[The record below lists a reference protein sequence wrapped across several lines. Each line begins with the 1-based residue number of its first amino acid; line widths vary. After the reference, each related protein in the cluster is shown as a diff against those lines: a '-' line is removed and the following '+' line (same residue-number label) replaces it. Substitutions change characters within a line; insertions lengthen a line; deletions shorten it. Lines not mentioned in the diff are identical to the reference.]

1 MIPLRARAVIAS
13 AAMAALFAALLS
25 AFPLRAFE
33 ARLSAALRSRGPV
46 PSSFDPGYLAFL
58 REVERAAPPDAT
70 IALEVPPGEL
80 YVYEAAYR
88 LAPRRVVFRAD
99 DPSAAFVA
107 IYAGVAVPAPAG
119 RGTEAKPL
127 GHGLLYRR

>member
-1 MIPLRARAVIAS
+1 
-13 AAMAALFAALLS
+13 MAALFAALIS

-33 ARLSAALRSRGPV
+33 ARLSAALRSRSPV

-58 REVERAAPPDAT
+58 REVEREAPPEAT
-70 IALEVPPGEL
+70 IALEVPRGEL

-88 LAPRRVVFRAD
+88 LAPRRVVFRVD
-99 DPSAAFVA
+99 DPSASFVA
-107 IYAGVAVPAPAG
+107 VYAGEKVPPPAG
-119 RGTEAKPL
+119 RHTEARPL

>member
-33 ARLSAALRSRGPV
+33 ARLSAALRSRSPV

-58 REVERAAPPDAT
+58 REVESAAPPGAT
-70 IALEVPPGEL
+70 IALEVPRGEL

-107 IYAGVAVPAPAG
+107 IYAGVAVPAG
-119 RGTEAKPL
+119 RETEAKPL

>member
-1 MIPLRARAVIAS
+1 MISVRARGAVAG

-25 AFPLRAFE
+25 VFPLRAFE

-46 PSSFDPGYLAFL
+46 ASSFDPAYQEFL
-58 REVERAAPPDAT
+58 REVERAVPADAT
-70 IALEVPPGEL
+70 VALEVPRGEL

-99 DPSAAFVA
+99 DTSAALVA
-107 IYAGVAVPAPAG
+107 IYAGVSAPPPAG
-119 RGTEAKPL
+119 RGTEAKAL